1 MGYHLNCLGESVSI
15 AVSKPMLTEFGIH
28 HILESCVLFTS
39 MKFFQEDFLLRHY
52 DSGECKGRLGHTRAS
67 VLWHRAQVIGIFAGF
82 GIVLVLASPLLLLA
96 APCIFFCDCKHWH
109 QAKTKFTGKAE
120 LNNAA
125 AAPPDSESGKH
136 DQSLLP
142 SPTSTIKN

>member
-1 MGYHLNCLGESVSI
+1 MIVEITIYINDL
-15 AVSKPMLTEFGIH
+15 
-28 HILESCVLFTS
+28 
-39 MKFFQEDFLLRHY
+39 FQEDFLLRHY

-125 AAPPDSESGKH
+125 APPDSESGKH